1 MQLGIFAKTFTGT
14 TPAVVLGAA
23 RAAGYDA
30 VQYNMA
36 CSGFSSMPDEVPDG
50 VANEVRAAAGSS
62 GVAVVAL
69 SATYNM
75 IHPDPAV
82 RRRGHERLRVL
93 AGAARTM
100 GTGLL
105 TLCTGTRDPNDQW
118 RVHLD
123 NGSADAWTDLLASME
138 TALQIAE
145 DHDLSLGIEPELAN
159 VIDSAAK
166 ARRLIDTLGSPRLKV
181 VLDPANLF
189 EVETKDRQ
197 RVIVSSAVALLADRI
212 VMAHAK
218 DRNTQGGFV
227 AAGTGVLDYDHYLRC
242 LEATGFDGALVT
254 HGLAAEQAA
263 GVSGC
268 LRARMAG

>member
-1 MQLGIFAKTFTGT
+1 MQLGIFAKTFTAT
-14 TPAVVLGAA
+14 TPVVTLGAA

-36 CSGFSSMPDEVPDG
+36 CSGLSSMPDEVPDG
-50 VANEVRAAAGSS
+50 VANEVRAAADGS

-75 IHPDPAV
+75 IHPDPTV

-93 AGAARTM
+93 AGTARTI

-105 TLCTGTRDPNDQW
+105 TLCTGSRDPDDQW
-118 RVHLD
+118 RAHPD
-123 NGSADAWTDLLASME
+123 NGSSEAWTDLLASME

-145 DHDLSLGIEPELAN
+145 NYDLLLGIEPEFAN
-159 VIDSAAK
+159 VIDSAVK

-197 RVIVSSAVALLADRI
+197 RVIVASAVALLADRI
-212 VMAHAK
+212 VLEP
-218 DRNTQGGFV
+218 V
-227 AAGTGVLDYDHYLRC
+227 AQSPSET
-242 LEATGFDGALVT
+242 
-254 HGLAAEQAA
+254 
-263 GVSGC
+263 SG
-268 LRARMAG
+268 